1 MELSLSSFQLR
12 SEEEEEEDYKER
24 IKRKEVVKKWSK

>member
-12 SEEEEEEDYKER
+12 SEEEEEDYKER
-24 IKRKEVVKKWSK
+24 IKRKVVKKWSK

>member
-12 SEEEEEEDYKER
+12 SEEEEEDYKER

>member
-12 SEEEEEEDYKER
+12 SEEEEDYKER